1 MAAPT
6 TQIKYVVSNQGQGL
20 VFFDGSDLAY
30 NFKTNQWTSVPAYNG
45 LRMFTINDSSSIIGL
60 VRFSSGSVDL
70 QSQSSSGVAQTAT
83 ITTGAV
89 DANQGGRTVVT
100 GVRPLANG
108 GTHTVR
114 VGVQDNV
121 GDAVTWSTSTSPNS
135 RTGMANFRAEG
146 RYVRI
151 ENTITGGF
159 TTAMGAD
166 IEFSP
171 RGKV

>member
-1 MAAPT
+1 MASNAS
-6 TQIKYVVSNQGQGL
+6 VVEMTNVVIDKDKSI
-20 VFFDGSDLAY
+20 VFFQSNNLAY
-30 NFKTNQWTSVPAYNG
+30 NWKTQQWTRQPAWSGTTYYALNG
-45 LRMFTINDSSSIIGL
+45 GPGL
-60 VRFSSGSVDL
+60 IRFSGNAVDL
-70 QSQSSSGVAQTAT
+70 QDGSTNGVEQTAT